1 MNKTNLPS
9 EPDWF
14 LWRSFLAVMD
24 EGSLSA
30 AARALGASQPTIG
43 RHIEELES
51 CLNAVLFDRTGRGL
65 NPTSIAHQLVDP
77 VRHAKAS
84 LAEAQL
90 AVTGATEVL
99 EGTVR
104 ITASQIISH
113 NILPAIMKKSRQQF
127 PMIALEIVPSDAVE
141 NLLLREADIAIR
153 MFRPGQLDVVGKKI
167 GEVPLRACAHQS
179 YLDEHGTPQKPE
191 DLYDHEII
199 GLDRQ
204 DDIIRVSKSLGFPLE
219 RNNFKLRTDSQ
230 TLIWEMVKQGLGISF
245 AQFNLIEKTEGM
257 VHIVPDLKIPS
268 MEMWLVAHREVHKA
282 KRIRVIYD
290 LLATELTAYTRAQNI
305 D

>member
-24 EGSLSA
+24 EGSLSG
-30 AARALGASQPTIG
+30 AARALGASQPTLG

-65 NPTSIAHQLVDP
+65 KPTSIAFQLVDP
-77 VRHAKAS
+77 VRNAKSA
-84 LAEAQL
+84 LAQAQL
-90 AVTGATEVL
+90 AVTGATEL
-99 EGTVR
+99 LDGTVR

-113 NILPAIMKKSRQQF
+113 NILPAILKNARELF
-127 PMIALEIVPSDAVE
+127 PMIELEIVPSDAAE

-167 GEVPLRACAHQS
+167 GDVPLRACAHQS
-179 YLDEHGTPQKPE
+179 YLDKHGTPLTPQ

-204 DDIIRVSKSLGFPLE
+204 DDIIRVSKAIGFPLE
-219 RNNFKLRTDSQ
+219 RQNFKLRTDSQ
-230 TLIWEMVKQGLGISF
+230 TLIWEMVKQGLGVSF
-245 AQFNLIEKTEGM
+245 AQFNLIEKTPGM
-257 VHIVPDLKIPS
+257 VHIVPELKIPS

-282 KRIRVIYD
+282 NRIRVIYD
-290 LLATELTAYTRAQNI
+290 LLASELSAYTGAKM
-305 D
+305 

>member
-1 MNKTNLPS
+1 MNDLNSTS

-24 EGSLSA
+24 HGSLSA
-30 AARALGASQPTIG
+30 AARQLGASQPTIG
-43 RHIEELES
+43 RHIEELETA
-51 CLNAVLFDRTGRGL
+51 LNAVLFDRTGRGL
-65 NPTSIAHQLVDP
+65 KPTAMAHQLVDP
-77 VRHAKAS
+77 VRQAKSA

-90 AVTGATEVL
+90 AVTGATQVL
-99 EGTVR
+99 EGSVR

-113 NILPAIMKKSRQQF
+113 HILPKILKRARAEYPAIS
-127 PMIALEIVPSDAVE
+127 IEIVPSDAAE

-167 GEVPLRACAHQS
+167 GDVPLHACAHES
-179 YLDEHGTPQKPE
+179 YLAKNGTPQKPD
-191 DLYDHEII
+191 DLYEHEII

-204 DDIIRVSKSLGFPLE
+204 DDIIRVAKMIGFSLQ
-219 RNNFKLRTDSQ
+219 RDDFKLRTDSQ
-230 TLIWEMVKQGLGISF
+230 TLIWELVKQGLGISF
-245 AQFNLIEKTEGM
+245 AQKSLIEQTDGM
-257 VHIVPDLKIPS
+257 VHIVPDLKIPP

-290 LLATELTAYTRAQNI
+290 LLAEELSAYTAQN
-305 D
+305 

>member
-43 RHIEELES
+43 RHIEELEN
-51 CLNAVLFDRTGRGL
+51 CLSAVLFDRTGRGL
-65 NPTSIAHQLVDP
+65 KPTPIAHQLVEP
-77 VRHAKAS
+77 VRNAKSA

-99 EGTVR
+99 DGTVR

-113 NILPAIMKKSRQQF
+113 NILPAILMKAREQY
-127 PMIALEIVPSDAVE
+127 PMIELEIVPSDAVE

-167 GEVPLRACAHQS
+167 GDVPLRACAHQS
-179 YLDEHGTPQKPE
+179 YLDKHGTPQNPQ

-204 DDIIRVSKSLGFPLE
+204 DDIIRVAKAIGFPLE
-219 RNNFKLRTDSQ
+219 RKSFKLRTDSQ
-230 TLIWEMVKQGLGISF
+230 TLIWEMVKQGLGVSF
-245 AQFNLIEKTEGM
+245 AQFNLIEKTPGM
-257 VHIVPDLKIPS
+257 VHIVPDLKIPA

-282 KRIRVIYD
+282 NRIRVIYD
-290 LLATELTAYTRAQNI
+290 LLAKELTAYTRANS
-305 D
+305 